1 MRLIVLEEIF
11 VDGRGSILLYLI
23 FSTSTEIG
31 LSFGSRLL
39 KCPDLKSVIVFKNYD
54 FSTAFGGLKLFSAFF
69 TIFCLGAYVGKGML
83 DRIRFKPK
91 LASTS
96 NTFVV

>member
-1 MRLIVLEEIF
+1 M
-11 VDGRGSILLYLI
+11 DGRGSILLYLI

-39 KCPDLKSVIVFKNYD
+39 NCPDLKSVIVFKNYD
-54 FSTAFGGLKLFSAFF
+54 FSTALSGLKLCSAFL
-69 TIFCLGAYVGKGML
+69 TIFRFGACVGKGML